1 MSAQLL
7 TNMRLAS
14 QAGIEPYAVQDGHVV
29 VIEDGMIEWVG
40 PAADLPAEWK
50 AAAPVDLGGRL
61 LTPALIDCHTH
72 IVHGGDRSREFE
84 LRLSGASY
92 EEIARA
98 GGGILNS
105 VIATRAASEGDL
117 VASALPRLDTLIS
130 EGVGTVEVKS
140 GYGLTVADEL
150 KMLSAARL
158 LGKERPVRIVTSY
171 LAAHAVPPE
180 YKGRAAEYI
189 DKVVLA
195 GMDVARHEG
204 LADAVDGFC
213 EGIAFSPDEIAKIFG
228 HARRLGLP
236 VRLHAEQL
244 SNLGG
249 AKLAAQNQALSA
261 DHLEYL
267 DDAGARAMGAQGT
280 VGVLLPGAY
289 YFLREPQAPPVE
301 LLRRHGVRMAVAT
314 DCNPGTSPMCSLL
327 MAMNMAATLFR
338 LTPAEVLA
346 GVTRHAAAAI
356 GRSAEL
362 GSIAPGKRAE
372 FAVWDAERP
381 VELIY
386 RLGLNP
392 LHRRIIGEA

>member
-1 MSAQLL
+1 
-7 TNMRLAS
+7 
-14 QAGIEPYAVQDGHVV
+14 
-29 VIEDGMIEWVG
+29 
-40 PAADLPAEWK
+40 
-50 AAAPVDLGGRL
+50 
-61 LTPALIDCHTH
+61 
-72 IVHGGDRSREFE
+72 
-84 LRLSGASY
+84 
-92 EEIARA
+92 
-98 GGGILNS
+98 
-105 VIATRAASEGDL
+105 
-117 VASALPRLDTLIS
+117 
-130 EGVGTVEVKS
+130 
-140 GYGLTVADEL
+140 
-150 KMLSAARL
+150 
-158 LGKERPVRIVTSY
+158 
-171 LAAHAVPPE
+171 
-180 YKGRAAEYI
+180 
-189 DKVVLA
+189 
-195 GMDVARHEG
+195 MDVARHEG